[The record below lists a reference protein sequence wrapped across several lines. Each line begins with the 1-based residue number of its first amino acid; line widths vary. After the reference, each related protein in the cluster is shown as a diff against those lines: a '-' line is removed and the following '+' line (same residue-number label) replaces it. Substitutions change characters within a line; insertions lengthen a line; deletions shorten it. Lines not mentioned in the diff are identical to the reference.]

1 MRTRTAGPGDQS
13 WAARP
18 RWAATAART
27 APAGLAKATK
37 KASPWVLTST
47 PPASATARR
56 MIAACSSWT
65 AAYRS
70 PSAWSRRVEP
80 SMSVNRKVTVPVGRS
95 VICCTLCCLSGIE
108 NSPPRRTKV
117 LLEGK
122 NAVVY
127 GGAGS
132 VGRAVARAFAG
143 EGARV
148 FLAGRTLA
156 TLDEVA
162 AETAEVDA
170 LDEPA
175 VDAHADAVAERA
187 GGIDVSFNAIGHG
200 DVHGLPL
207 LEMPFEDFARPIT
220 TAMRAQFLT
229 TRAAARH
236 MVRQGSGVI
245 MAVTAT
251 TARLAIPEVGGTGV
265 TFDAIESQCRQWACE
280 LGRHGVRVLWLQ
292 TTGLPEALTDEVQPG
307 YGAGSGDAM
316 TQAELTAWMRR
327 STMLDR
333 LTTLAE
339 VGTMAAFM
347 ASDHAGAVTGVGA
360 NLTCGQAPPR

>member
-1 MRTRTAGPGDQS
+1 
-13 WAARP
+13 
-18 RWAATAART
+18 
-27 APAGLAKATK
+27 
-37 KASPWVLTST
+37 
-47 PPASATARR
+47 
-56 MIAACSSWT
+56 
-65 AAYRS
+65 
-70 PSAWSRRVEP
+70 
-80 SMSVNRKVTVPVGRS
+80 
-95 VICCTLCCLSGIE
+95 
-108 NSPPRRTKV
+108 
-117 LLEGK
+117 
-122 NAVVY
+122 
-127 GGAGS
+127 
-132 VGRAVARAFAG
+132 
-143 EGARV
+143 
-148 FLAGRTLA
+148 
-156 TLDEVA
+156 
-162 AETAEVDA
+162 
-170 LDEPA
+170 
-175 VDAHADAVAERA
+175 
-187 GGIDVSFNAIGHG
+187 
-200 DVHGLPL
+200 
-207 LEMPFEDFARPIT
+207 MPFEDFARPIT
-220 TAMRAQFLT
+220 TAMRAQYLT

-316 TQAELTAWMRR
+316 TQAELIAWMRG